1 MPTTINTIFILR
13 TSSISCK
20 NSCDINMPR
29 KILMH
34 LQVIDLTNDLVLV
47 SFMIKIKAA
56 VPEEVSGLIGLEN
69 KYKIFF

>member
-1 MPTTINTIFILR
+1 MPTITNITFIFR
-13 TSSISCK
+13 TSVISFK

-47 SFMIKIKAA
+47 SFIIK
-56 VPEEVSGLIGLEN
+56 
-69 KYKIFF
+69 

>member
-1 MPTTINTIFILR
+1 
-13 TSSISCK
+13 
-20 NSCDINMPR
+20 
-29 KILMH
+29 MH